1 MHRPHRHA
9 DSQNIGHTTYLAY
22 KKILLAQSLEL
33 RDVLQLHRGTQVWAF
48 TSSSSTTAAAS
59 TTVVVVVVA
68 MATLPLVASLVAPSH
83 HTRTGAASNTART
96 AAGERSRQSNENQVQ
111 VREERSDASS
121 EMSTSIRKR
130 FALEFAVGNS
140 QQTTQHT
147 KHTGFLRNVGNC
159 RTLDTARIPPYKATH
174 IRQTQRAGN
183 RRSHSLRGS
192 SPLNASRIGGRG
204 ASRCDRVVS
213 TSTHGRQLAAGQ
225 RRDDGCA
232 KHSLDRR

>member
-1 MHRPHRHA
+1 MFCSCTEARRC
-9 DSQNIGHTTYLAY
+9 GH
-22 KKILLAQSLEL
+22 SP
-33 RDVLQLHRGTQVWAF
+33 
-48 TSSSSTTAAAS
+48 AAA
-59 TTVVVVVVA
+59 A
-68 MATLPLVASLVAPSH
+68 PPLPPPPPLLLWWLPWPPCRLLRPLLRRPI
-83 HTRTGAASNTART
+83 TRVQERRETQRT
-96 AAGERSRQSNENQVQ
+96 AAGANENQVQ

-159 RTLDTARIPPYKATH
+159 RTLDTARIPPYKAIH

-183 RRSHSLRGS
+183 RKSHSLRGS

>member
-9 DSQNIGHTTYLAY
+9 DSQNVGHTTYLAH

-48 TSSSSTTAAAS
+48 TSSTTAAAS
-59 TTVVVVVVA
+59 TAVVVVVVA
-68 MATLPLVASLVAPSH
+68 MPALPLVATLVAPSH
-83 HTRTGAASNTART
+83 HTRTGAASNTACT
-96 AAGERSRQSNENQVQ
+96 AADERSRQSNENQVQ

-159 RTLDTARIPPYKATH
+159 RTLDTARIPPFKAIH

-183 RRSHSLRGS
+183 RKSHSLRG
-192 SPLNASRIGGRG
+192 
-204 ASRCDRVVS
+204 
-213 TSTHGRQLAAGQ
+213 
-225 RRDDGCA
+225 
-232 KHSLDRR
+232 

>member
-1 MHRPHRHA
+1 MHRPHRHE
-9 DSQNIGHTTYLAY
+9 DSQNVGHTTYLAH

-59 TTVVVVVVA
+59 TAVVVVVVVA
-68 MATLPLVASLVAPSH
+68 MAALPLVATLVAPSH

-159 RTLDTARIPPYKATH
+159 RTLDTARIPPFKAIH

-183 RRSHSLRGS
+183 RKSHSLRG
-192 SPLNASRIGGRG
+192 
-204 ASRCDRVVS
+204 
-213 TSTHGRQLAAGQ
+213 
-225 RRDDGCA
+225 
-232 KHSLDRR
+232 